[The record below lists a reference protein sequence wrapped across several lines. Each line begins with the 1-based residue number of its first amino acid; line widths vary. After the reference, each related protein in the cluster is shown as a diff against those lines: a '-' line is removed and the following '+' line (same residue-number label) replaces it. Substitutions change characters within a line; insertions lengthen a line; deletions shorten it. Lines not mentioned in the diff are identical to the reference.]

1 MNRIQVNVGAIHLSL
16 SMNVAQKL
24 QEKKRRYPHLPEP
37 VQIAADFHALSNQG
51 GVPATIKKQEGKN
64 PQLLLY
70 TSSYYLG
77 AYPSDHND
85 GYIVSHVDVL
95 SLSEHERLR
104 KGVLMVKAMSWN
116 MYQAL
121 NQFPPGNTNHW
132 DLLWNTWQHQEM
144 LNKQAKDEA
153 QGTTEILTS
162 AHENYLN
169 TISML
174 IDVTRALEQDKNKL
188 SMLIPYRKIASVGE
202 ERHALRDIYTFYLV
216 GNPQINKKN
225 MLRLQDLPD
234 LHGRIHALEGNKLT
248 VKFEGPIDRARLPD
262 TGNFEPLVND
272 TIFRTQQKAVEML
285 RDGESKN
292 VHLLNVLVDQKY
304 QPYSVNQVLPKESLN
319 SEQIDAFQRALTVP
333 DMLLVLG
340 PPGTGKTRTITEIA
354 QQCGTRH
361 QRVLITSRTHKAVDN
376 VLERLPENLTVI
388 RFGHED
394 RVAENMRHKL
404 IDEQASELQ
413 KVILQRTTRTSDN
426 LARFM
431 ENKKTNEQGVRQ
443 LTLFL
448 THLSENVRRG
458 EQINQQ
464 RTQVMQRI
472 GAPYEPTLN
481 ELMQSLQ
488 KQYNALN
495 RRHKKLQT
503 LMQKRINAD
512 ARVSQP
518 LLGFIFTWIAWYYQK
533 CIDTTQGRISL
544 AQDTYTETST
554 EQKQLRE
561 EVQHLFWADSEYR
574 WCKDS
579 LHTIGQEIQQLQQQT
594 ALLATTLQ
602 ETIRGLVAPLPN
614 LNELSIEL
622 LQQYVAWYSTTL
634 LQLEKKTWLLQSW
647 RSELLSRTDQLYPEL
662 LRYADVV
669 GATCIG
675 VASIKGIDDLEFD
688 LAVVDEA
695 GQICVSDLL
704 VPLVRAKRAVLVG
717 DHQQLPPFVGNEV
730 QTWLDSLPPQ
740 TQQSLGFSDTET
752 ERENVIELLTKSTFE
767 QLFTRNAHATHV
779 VRFMQQGRMPHI
791 IADFISHHFYGDR
804 LDTFTNDAHTLPD
817 PLFRRALTFVDTSSL
832 TLKER
837 QETERNASENWQ
849 ETGYINSIEAG
860 LIADIAALY
869 EREGMEWVV
878 IVPYRAQANAII
890 QQLQHRLDAID
901 FKLSDRVSTVDSF
914 QGGEKN
920 KVIYGFTRSNTWG
933 GIGFLKELRRL
944 NVAMTRA
951 KQQLVLVGDISTL
964 TYAKDADF
972 RHVAQS
978 LHDYVRQQGELLSF
992 SECRKRLQRL
1002 F

>member
-37 VQIAADFHALSNQG
+37 VQIVADFRELSNQG

-85 GYIVSHVDVL
+85 GYLVSHVDVL
-95 SLSEHERLR
+95 SLYEHERLR
-104 KGVLMVKAMSWN
+104 KGVLMVKAMAWN
-116 MYQAL
+116 IYQSL

-132 DLLWNTWQHQEM
+132 DMLWNAWHHQEM

-153 QGTTEILTS
+153 QGAAEILTP

-169 TISML
+169 NISML

-202 ERHALRDIYTFYLV
+202 ERHALRDIYTFYLA

-225 MLRLQDLPD
+225 MLRLQELPD

-272 TIFRTQQKAVEML
+272 TVFRTQQKAVEML
-285 RDGESKN
+285 REGDSKN

-304 QPYSVNQVLPKESLN
+304 QPYRVNQVSPKESLN
-319 SEQIDAFQRALTVP
+319 TEQTNAFQRALVVP

-354 QQCGTRH
+354 HQCGTRH
-361 QRVLITSRTHKAVDN
+361 QRVLVTSRTHKAVDN
-376 VLERLPENLTVI
+376 VLERLPDNLTVI

-394 RVAENMRHKL
+394 RVAGNMRHKL

-413 KVILQRTTRTSDN
+413 KGILQRTTPMSDN
-426 LARFM
+426 LTRLM
-431 ENKKTNEQGVRQ
+431 ENKKTNEQRVSQ

-448 THLSENVRRG
+448 TRLSENFRRS
-458 EQINQQ
+458 EQISLQ

-472 GAPYEPTLN
+472 SAPYASKLN
-481 ELMQSLQ
+481 ELIQSLQ
-488 KQYNALN
+488 AQYEALN
-495 RRHKKLQT
+495 RQRKKLQT

-512 ARVSQP
+512 AKVSQP
-518 LLGFIFTWIAWYYQK
+518 LIGFIFTWIARYYQRR
-533 CIDTTQGRISL
+533 IDTTQEGIAL

-554 EQKQLRE
+554 TQKQLRE
-561 EVQHLFWADSEYR
+561 EVQRLFWADSEYR
-574 WCKDS
+574 WCEDS
-579 LHTIGQEIQQLQQQT
+579 LHTIGRDTEQLQEQT

-602 ETIRGLVAPLPN
+602 ETVRGLVASWPD
-614 LNELSIEL
+614 LNRLSIEL
-622 LQQYVAWYSTTL
+622 LQQYATWYSTTL
-634 LQLEKKTWLLQSW
+634 LQLEKKALLLQSW
-647 RSELLSRTDQLYPEL
+647 RGELASRTEQLYPEL

-675 VASIKGIDDLEFD
+675 VASARGIDDLEFD
-688 LAVVDEA
+688 LAIVDEA
-695 GQICVSDLL
+695 GQICVPDLL

-717 DHQQLPPFVGNEV
+717 DHQQLPPFVDSEV

-740 TQQSLGFSDTET
+740 IQQSLGFSETET
-752 ERENVIELLTKSTFE
+752 ERENVTELLTKSTFE
-767 QLFTRNAHATHV
+767 QLFTRNADATHV
-779 VRFMQQGRMPHI
+779 VRFMQQGRMPRI
-791 IADFISHHFYGDR
+791 IADFISHHFYDDR
-804 LDTFTNDAHTLPD
+804 LSTFTNDAHALPD
-817 PLFRRALTFVDTSSL
+817 PLFRRALAFVDTSAL
-832 TLKER
+832 PLKER
-837 QETERNASENWQ
+837 QEMERNASENWQ
-849 ETGYINSIEAG
+849 ETGYVNQIEAS

-869 EREGMEWVV
+869 EYEGMEWVV
-878 IVPYRAQANAII
+878 IVPYRAQATTII
-890 QQLQHRLDAID
+890 QQLQHRLETID
-901 FKLSDRVSTVDSF
+901 FKLADRVSTVDSF

-964 TYAKDADF
+964 THAKDADF
-972 RHVAQS
+972 RRVAQS
-978 LHDYVRQQGELLSF
+978 LHDYVCQQGELLSYV
-992 SECRKRLQRL
+992 ECRKRLQKL
-1002 F
+1002 V